1 MMAEKISW
9 EEIKEACR
17 KKKKVKAEVFISM
30 SKEIIEFAFIK
41 EIVLK
46 PCAPGVLIPYV
57 TLMDKS
63 LHGTVQMLMRDIVEI
78 IE

>member
-1 MMAEKISW
+1 MAEKISW

-17 KKKKVKAEVFISM
+17 KKKKVKAEVMISL
-30 SKEIIEFAFIK
+30 SKEIIEYAYIY

-46 PCAPGVLIPYV
+46 PHAPGVLIPYV
-57 TLMDKS
+57 TLMSKGS
-63 LHGTVQMLMRDIVEI
+63 NSVIQMPMSDIVEI

>member
-1 MMAEKISW
+1 MMAKEISW

-17 KKKKVKAEVFISM
+17 KKKKVKAEILISM

-46 PCAPGVLIPYV
+46 PHDPGVLIPYV

-63 LHGTVQMLMRDIVEI
+63 LHGTVQTLMSDIVEI
-78 IE
+78 LE

>member
-1 MMAEKISW
+1 MMSKKISW

-17 KKKKVKAEVFISM
+17 KQKRVKAEILISM

-46 PCAPGVLIPYV
+46 PHAPGVLIPYV
-57 TLMDKS
+57 VLMDKT
-63 LHGTVQMLMRDIVEI
+63 LHSTTQTLMSDIVEI

>member
-17 KKKKVKAEVFISM
+17 KKKKVKAEILISM
-30 SKEIIEFAFIK
+30 SREIVEFAYIK

-46 PCAPGVLIPYV
+46 PCPPCALIPYV
-57 TLMDKS
+57 VLMDKS
-63 LHGTVQMLMRDIVEI
+63 LHSTVQTLMSDIVEI

>member
-1 MMAEKISW
+1 MAEKISW

-17 KKKKVKAEVFISM
+17 KQKKIKAKILVSM
-30 SKEIIEFAFIK
+30 CKEIIEFAFIK

-57 TLMDKS
+57 VLMDKNLNS
-63 LHGTVQMLMRDIVEI
+63 TVQTLMSDVVEIVE
-78 IE
+78 

>member
-1 MMAEKISW
+1 MAEKISW

-17 KKKKVKAEVFISM
+17 KQKRVKAEILISM

-46 PCAPGVLIPYV
+46 PCKPGVLIPYV
-57 TLMDKS
+57 VLMDKS
-63 LHGTVQMLMRDIVEI
+63 LHSTLETQMRDIVEI
-78 IE
+78 L

>member
-17 KKKKVKAEVFISM
+17 KKKRIKAEILISM
-30 SKEIIEFAFIK
+30 CKEIIEFAYIK

-46 PCAPGVLIPYV
+46 PHAPGVLIPYV
-57 TLMDKS
+57 ILMDKS
-63 LHGTVQMLMRDIVEI
+63 LHSTVQTLMSDIVEI
-78 IE
+78 VE

>member
-17 KKKKVKAEVFISM
+17 KKKRIKAEVLISM
-30 SKEIIEFAFIK
+30 CKEIIEFAYIK

-46 PCAPGVLIPYV
+46 PHAPGVLIPYV
-57 TLMDKS
+57 ILMDKS
-63 LHGTVQMLMRDIVEI
+63 LHSTVQTLMSDIVEI

>member
-1 MMAEKISW
+1 MMDEKISW

-30 SKEIIEFAFIK
+30 SREIIEFAFIK

-46 PCAPGVLIPYV
+46 PHAPGVLIPYV
-57 TLMDKS
+57 TLMEKS
-63 LHGTVQMLMRDIVEI
+63 LHGTLQTLMSDIVEI
-78 IE
+78 VE